1 MITSSDCPKWQ
12 PEQKAQPYA
21 DAAASTPRGGTR
33 SYQEGG
39 CGKRG
44 DFEDQI
50 DKFR

>member
-33 SYQEGG
+33 SY
-39 CGKRG
+39 RA
-44 DFEDQI
+44 
-50 DKFR
+50 